1 MTNIPFLDIASQD
14 REILPLIQQKIGD
27 VIELSSFSGGKFVDE
42 FEDKFAEYCGAKY
55 CVAVNS
61 GTSALHLALLSAGV
75 GEGDE
80 VVTVPN
86 SFVATSWAISYVGA
100 TPVYVDIDPSTHLMD
115 ISQITSKVSKRTKAI
130 MPVHLYGNVV
140 DVQNLK
146 RVLTAYGIDVP
157 IIEDAAQAHG
167 ATLFGKPVGSF
178 GNLSCFSFYPGKN
191 LGAYGEGG
199 AVLTDC
205 IDQANL
211 LRKLRNHAQ
220 PERYVH
226 EQIGFNYR
234 MDGIQAAVL
243 SVKLDRL
250 EQNIRNRQRAAKQYN
265 ARLSQLKQLSVV
277 SVSAGAQ
284 SSYHLYVVF
293 LSHRDKLKSYLK
305 DNSIATG
312 LHYPLP
318 IHLQKAYQH
327 LNFGRGAFPVAEQSA
342 SNCLSLP
349 LFPTI
354 TKSQVDEVCDHVLAF
369 LKEKQN

>member
-1 MTNIPFLDIASQD
+1 MSSIPFLDIASQD
-14 REILPLIQQKIGD
+14 KEILPLIKQKIGD
-27 VIELSSFSGGKFVDE
+27 VIELNSFSGGKFVEE
-42 FEDKFAEYCGAKY
+42 FEEKFAQYCGAKY
-55 CVAVNS
+55 CIAVNS
-61 GTSALHLALLSAGV
+61 GTSALHLALLGAGV

-80 VVTVPN
+80 VITVPN

-100 TPVYVDIDPSTHLMD
+100 TPVYVDIDPSTHLID
-115 ISQITSKVSKRTKAI
+115 ISQITSKISERTKAI

-140 DVQNLK
+140 DVQNLRK
-146 RVLTAYGIDVP
+146 VLNASGIDIP

-167 ATLFGKPVGSF
+167 ATLYGKPVGSF
-178 GNLSCFSFYPGKN
+178 GNLACFSFYPGKN

-205 IDQANL
+205 MDQADL

-250 EQNIRNRQRAAKQYN
+250 DQNIRYRQRSAKQYD

-277 SVSAGAQ
+277 GITAEAQ

-293 LSHRDKLKSYLK
+293 LRDRDSLQSYLNE
-305 DNSIATG
+305 NSIATG
-312 LHYPLP
+312 MHYPIP

-327 LNFGRGAFPVAEQSA
+327 LNFGPGAFPVAEWSA
-342 SNCLSLP
+342 SCCVSLP
-349 LFPTI
+349 IFPTI
-354 TKSQVDEVCDHVLAF
+354 TESQVDEVCDHVMAF
-369 LKEKQN
+369 LKEKRN